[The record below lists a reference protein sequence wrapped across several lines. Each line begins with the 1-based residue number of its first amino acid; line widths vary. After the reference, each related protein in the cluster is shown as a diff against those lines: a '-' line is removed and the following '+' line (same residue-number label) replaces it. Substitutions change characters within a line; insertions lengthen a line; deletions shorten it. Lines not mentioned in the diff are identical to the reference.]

1 MGRVG
6 QERERGGPDS
16 NAPLKGHEPDNQ
28 QQRGCQIP
36 TVRVRGHAL
45 RVTADA
51 VLVTSVIVTML
62 AHLSMRIV
70 ITTESSMVVHITPRH
85 STGLVGALPV
95 HPRKHYANYRPQKD
109 RGAAHLGAFSDQWF
123 NKNGHLNQRN
133 RCGRSLG
140 HVRGTIYGLKDKR
153 SRTT

>member
-6 QERERGGPDS
+6 QERERVRHDS
-16 NAPLKGHEPDNQ
+16 NDHLEGHEPDNQ
-28 QQRGCQIP
+28 QQRDCQIP
-36 TVRVRGHAL
+36 TVRVRAHAV

-85 STGLVGALPV
+85 SSWPG
-95 HPRKHYANYRPQKD
+95 
-109 RGAAHLGAFSDQWF
+109 
-123 NKNGHLNQRN
+123 
-133 RCGRSLG
+133 GRTSSPP
-140 HVRGTIYGLKDKR
+140 T
-153 SRTT
+153 